1 MLNRLVKTNED
12 YALTIARLVLG
23 ILFFIQGALAVRA
36 FHELVRHT
44 ERRRVRVSLAG
55 DHPWSGN
62 RFARFRC
69 PFI

>member
-44 ERRRVRVSLAG
+44 ERRRVRVPFAG
-55 DHPWSGN
+55 YHDWSGN
-62 RFARFRC
+62 RSTRFGC
-69 PFI
+69 SFT